1 MRAFPVILSLC
12 LLVEGRQRQS
22 KTLDIESVLIAAFLI
37 AVLGVGY
44 KMLRRRAPEDKPT
57 APEHFFGGA
66 GDETVLPESRISP
79 SEMQPLQAPETK
91 DTPKN

>member
-1 MRAFPVILSLC
+1 MP
-12 LLVEGRQRQS
+12 QKQ

-44 KMLRRRAPEDKPT
+44 KLLRKRAPDKPT

-66 GDETVLPESRISP
+66 GDETVLPESRLSP
-79 SEMQPLQAPETK
+79 SEMQPLQAPESK
-91 DTPKN
+91 DAPKS